1 MLATSKATK
10 KNQTTLPK
18 AVINALGIKPADRIF
33 YEIEEGKV
41 ILHVKTERL
50 VDLKGK
56 FKHFGRKSRYP
67 VSVEQMHEAVM
78 DAVAEKEAGYVKRKK
93 KLAGAKRGN
102 RDRSRYECPGPL
114 DHRRR
119 PGPSSRD

>member
-1 MLATSKATK
+1 MIATSKVTK

-18 AVINALGIKPADRIF
+18 AVVNALGIKPSDRIL

-50 VDLKGK
+50 ADLKGK
-56 FKHFGRKSRYP
+56 FTHFGRKPRYP

-78 DAVAEKEAGYVKRKK
+78 DAVAENEAVYGRRKTQ
-93 KLAGAKRGN
+93 AGVRKARK
-102 RDRSRYECPGPL
+102 S
-114 DHRRR
+114 
-119 PGPSSRD
+119 

>member
-1 MLATSKATK
+1 MLATSKVTK

-33 YEIEEGKV
+33 YEIEEGRV

-50 VDLKGK
+50 IDLKGK
-56 FKHFGRKSRYP
+56 FKHFGRKPRYP

-78 DAVAEKEAGYVKRKK
+78 DAVAEKEAGYIRRKK
-93 KLAGAKRGN
+93 KAGGRKARQ
-102 RDRSRYECPGPL
+102 S
-114 DHRRR
+114 
-119 PGPSSRD
+119 